1 MNPLLQSI
9 MLSLLPIAELRGGIP
24 LAIYKGIHPALAFAV
39 CVAANIV
46 VIPLVYLFLDFL
58 HHHFLAWRWYKKV
71 FDHFLE
77 RARQRTHRYVERYG
91 YWGLAVF
98 VAIPL
103 PMTGAYTGTL
113 AAWFFGMNRKKAF
126 LAIAAGVVI
135 AGIIVTT
142 VLVGGVKA
150 LDIFVETWNNA

>member
-9 MLSLLPIAELRGGIP
+9 ILSMLPIAELRGGIP
-24 LAIYKGIHPALAFAV
+24 LAIYNRIHPLLAFAV
-39 CVAANIV
+39 CVAANMIIV
-46 VIPLVYLFLDFL
+46 PIVYIFLDYL
-58 HHHFLAWRWYKKV
+58 HHHFLTWKWYKKV

-77 RARQRTHRYVERYG
+77 RARKKTHPYVEKYG

-98 VAIPL
+98 VAVPL

-113 AAWFFGMNRKKAF
+113 AAWFFGMEKKKAF

-135 AGIIVTT
+135 AGIIVTGV
-142 VLVGGVKA
+142 VLSGAKM
-150 LDIFVETWNNA
+150 LQIFIN